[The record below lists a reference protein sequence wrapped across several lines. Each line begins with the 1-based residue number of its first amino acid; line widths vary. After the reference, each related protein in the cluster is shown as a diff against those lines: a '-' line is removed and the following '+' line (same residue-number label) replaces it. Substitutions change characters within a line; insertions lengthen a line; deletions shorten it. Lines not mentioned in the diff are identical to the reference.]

1 MKRIILGFK
10 DYHFLVLVIQV
21 QVSVKDLEILEVKQD
36 LGGIPRGVLAWFPR
50 EEDY

>member
-21 QVSVKDLEILEVKQD
+21 QVSVKDLEILEDTVYLTCSVLVKAFGSAFQ
-36 LGGIPRGVLAWFPR
+36 
-50 EEDY
+50 